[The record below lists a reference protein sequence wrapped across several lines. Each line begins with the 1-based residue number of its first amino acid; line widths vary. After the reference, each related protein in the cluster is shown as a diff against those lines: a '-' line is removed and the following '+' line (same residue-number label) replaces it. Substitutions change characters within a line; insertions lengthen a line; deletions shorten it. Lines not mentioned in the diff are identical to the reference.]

1 MACKDD
7 CGEGDYEKAK
17 EQTGCRSSSL
27 TIATNPKWCL
37 RKPMNFMNLF
47 SRLSEISWRL
57 FSTGEISL
65 KSENKY
71 SKSEYGSVS
80 GVFQSPELREQ
91 KKSKNRQIFSFL
103 FSMY

>member
-1 MACKDD
+1 
-7 CGEGDYEKAK
+7 
-17 EQTGCRSSSL
+17 
-27 TIATNPKWCL
+27 
-37 RKPMNFMNLF
+37 MNLF
-47 SRLSEISWRL
+47 SRLSELFGRL
-57 FSTGEISL
+57 LSTGEIPP

-91 KKSKNRQIFSFL
+91 KKSKNRQISSFL

>member
-1 MACKDD
+1 MAAAAEFAYD
-7 CGEGDYEKAK
+7 CNKAQMMPS
-17 EQTGCRSSSL
+17 ETDEL
-27 TIATNPKWCL
+27 HEP
-37 RKPMNFMNLF
+37 LF
-47 SRLSEISWRL
+47 QKVRL
-57 FSTGEISL
+57 FSTGEISP

-91 KKSKNRQIFSFL
+91 KKIENRQFFSFL

>member
-1 MACKDD
+1 
-7 CGEGDYEKAK
+7 
-17 EQTGCRSSSL
+17 
-27 TIATNPKWCL
+27 
-37 RKPMNFMNLF
+37 MNFMNLF
-47 SRLSEISWRL
+47 SRLSELSWRL
-57 FSTGEISL
+57 FSTGEISP

-80 GVFQSPELREQ
+80 EVFQSLELREQ

>member
-1 MACKDD
+1 M
-7 CGEGDYEKAK
+7 
-17 EQTGCRSSSL
+17 
-27 TIATNPKWCL
+27 I
-37 RKPMNFMNLF
+37 FMSLF
-47 SRLSEISWRL
+47 SRLSELSERL

-80 GVFQSPELREQ
+80 GVFHSPELREQ

>member
-1 MACKDD
+1 
-7 CGEGDYEKAK
+7 
-17 EQTGCRSSSL
+17 
-27 TIATNPKWCL
+27 
-37 RKPMNFMNLF
+37 MNFMNLF
-47 SRLSEISWRL
+47 SRKSELSWRL
-57 FSTGEISL
+57 FSTGEISP

-91 KKSKNRQIFSFL
+91 KEIINPQIFSFL